1 MDRFLG
7 DADGYNEHGEPT
19 GDPSGIWAE
28 ITPYG
33 GLEAHEDTARCAC

>member
-1 MDRFLG
+1 MARFLG
-7 DADGYNEHGEPT
+7 DADGYNEDGEST

-33 GLEAHEDTARCAC
+33 GLDAHADTARYAL